1 MIPKSFGLLLYLKKQ
16 HGDKKVNRPIYLRIT
31 VDGVLKEMSI
41 KRSWDPARWNSK
53 IGRAIV
59 SKLTAGL
66 LSASKQ
72 KQPPTPDDEAQALNA
87 YLDTLQAKVHEA
99 RHQLLMGGKS
109 ITAEAVG
116 KIVQGKESNGGPPHL
131 LLEIFQYHNDQVKTL
146 IGKEYSKGTL
156 TKFNTV
162 LKHTRS
168 FLQWKYKLDDIDIQ
182 KLDYEFAAELEF
194 WYKSVQHCDHNTTM
208 KYIACV
214 KKMAIRALRNGWLQ
228 RDPFIGFNLALRE
241 IEREA
246 LSSEELETMTGKN
259 FATDRLA
266 QVRDIFLFS
275 CFTGLAYADLQKL
288 KRSEISTGIDG
299 GKWIFTRRQKTD
311 TASRIPI
318 LPMAEEI
325 LRRYADH
332 PQCKAKDN
340 VLPILSN
347 QKMNAYLK
355 EIADCCGITKRL
367 TFHIARHTFA
377 TTITLSNG
385 VPIETV
391 SKMLGHRNLKTTQH
405 YAKILDKKVSQDM
418 QALKEKLLA
427 KPIAPLKEGRRQ
439 PG

>member
-1 MIPKSFGLLLYLKKQ
+1 MIPKSFGLLFYLKKPR
-16 HGDKKVNRPIYLRIT
+16 GNATGERPIYLRIT
-31 VDGVLKEMSI
+31 IDGVPKEMTVQ
-41 KRSWDPARWNSK
+41 RSCHPDQWNPDT
-53 IGRAIV
+53 GRAIV
-59 SKLTAGL
+59 RNNKE
-66 LSASKQ
+66 
-72 KQPPTPDDEAQALNA
+72 PVRALNA
-87 YLDTLQAKVHEA
+87 YLDTLKAKVHEA
-99 RHQLLMGGKS
+99 RHQLLMGGKP
-109 ITAEAVG
+109 ITAEAVRN
-116 KIVQGKESNGGPPHL
+116 IVQGREPSGERPHL
-131 LLEIFQYHNDQVKTL
+131 LVEIFQHHNSQVTAL
-146 IGKEYSKGTL
+146 VGKEYSKGTL

-162 LKHTRS
+162 LKHTRT
-168 FLQWKYKLDDIDIQ
+168 FLQWKYKADDIDIR
-182 KLDYEFAAELEF
+182 KLDYEFITELEF

-241 IEREA
+241 VEREA
-246 LSSEELETMTGKN
+246 LTAEELEAMAAKN
-259 FATDRLA
+259 FGMDRLS

-318 LPMAEEI
+318 LPMAEAI
-325 LRRYADH
+325 LLRYADH
-332 PQCKAKDN
+332 PQCQAKDKI
-340 VLPILSN
+340 LPILSN

-405 YAKILDKKVSQDM
+405 YAKILDGKVSQDM

-427 KPIAPLKEGRRQ
+427 RPIAAIKEGRRQ